1 MGFCALYGQSGSGVG
16 GPYAQIHS
24 DVPGFGRGGSIR
36 TSRKNERGG
45 RDSRGLAEKSLFAG
59 SLAPALLQAM
69 KCRLRGV
76 ESSCAMGRSLVRQE
90 IKTSV

>member
-1 MGFCALYGQSGSGVG
+1 MDSLVQESEAHMHKYIQMYRGSAGVV
-16 GPYAQIHS
+16 PYVHQ
-24 DVPGFGRGGSIR
+24 
-36 TSRKNERGG
+36 KNERGG